1 MCAPCI
7 WSFYIAIHILVSYEN
22 VRYGVMKREIVMV
35 SISTQAKVGLFVLAA
50 LILLA
55 YMSFRVGQYGFGL
68 KNGYLISAEF
78 ENATGLERDASVRIA
93 GVEVGRVENIAL
105 TDGKARVSMRIL
117 PSVKLVDDVKVMV
130 RAYGI
135 LGDKFI
141 EIIPGTKGR
150 PTLEEG
156 GEITRVEKQ
165 IDIDQLVRNLTN
177 IADDVLAVTAS
188 LRKVL
193 GGEEGAA
200 NLEGILTNTR
210 ELTAN
215 LNRVVKEN
223 DEDLKIMM
231 THLAQASKELEKT
244 FIALRQISE
253 EINRGE
259 GTMGQLVKKREIY
272 DNLNET
278 LASLREI
285 TDKINEG
292 KGTIGRLIN
301 DEKTVDALNTSLTS
315 LDKSMEGLNKY
326 LLKTEEFRTFLSYR
340 GEYLFDS
347 QNSKGYFEV
356 KIRPK
361 EDKFYIV
368 GLVADPRGKRSIS
381 ERTVN
386 GVTSHIEEWD
396 KNELLFNAEIGKR
409 FRNLVLRGGLLEST
423 GGIGLDYFA
432 LNDNLRLSFEAFDFD
447 PDRRPHLK
455 VFADYELLKHVSMTA
470 GYDDFISDEGNES
483 PFVGVS
489 IFFED
494 DDFKYLMSST
504 PIPK

>member
-1 MCAPCI
+1 
-7 WSFYIAIHILVSYEN
+7 
-22 VRYGVMKREIVMV
+22 MV

-68 KNGYLISAEF
+68 KNGYLVSTEF

-93 GVEVGRVENIAL
+93 GVEVGRVENISL
-105 TDGKARVSMRIL
+105 TDGKARVTMRIL
-117 PSVKLVDDVKVMV
+117 PSVKLADDVKVMV

-150 PTLEEG
+150 PTLEDG

-165 IDIDQLVRNLTN
+165 IDIDLLVRNLTN

-223 DEDLKIMM
+223 DEDLKTIM
-231 THLAQASKELEKT
+231 THLAAASKDLEKT
-244 FIALRQISE
+244 FTALRQISE

-259 GTMGQLVKKREIY
+259 GTMGKLVKQREIY

-301 DEKTVDALNTSLTS
+301 DEKTVDALNTSLAS

-326 LLKTEEFRTFLSYR
+326 LLKADEFRTYLGYR

-347 QNSKGYFEV
+347 DNAKGYFEV
-356 KIRPK
+356 KIQPK
-361 EDKFYIV
+361 EDKFYIL
-368 GLVADPRGKRSIS
+368 GLVSDPRGKRSLT

-386 GVTSHIEEWD
+386 GVTSTIEEWD
-396 KNELLFNAEIGKR
+396 RNELLFNAQIGKR
-409 FRNLVLRGGLLEST
+409 FKNLVLRGGLLEST
-423 GGIGLDYFA
+423 GGVGLDYFA
-432 LNDNLRLSFEAFDFD
+432 LNDDLRLSFEAFDFD
-447 PDRRPHLK
+447 PDRPPHLK
-455 VFADYELLKHVSMTA
+455 VFANYELLKHISMTA